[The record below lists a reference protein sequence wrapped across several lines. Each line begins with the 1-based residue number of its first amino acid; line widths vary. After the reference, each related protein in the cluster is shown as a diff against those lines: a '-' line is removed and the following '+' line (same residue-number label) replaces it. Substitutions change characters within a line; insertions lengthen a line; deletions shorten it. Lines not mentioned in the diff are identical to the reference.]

1 MYWDLHILVL
11 LHVGDL
17 TPVQVTTLNGQDMEG
32 MWLAEPA
39 ITM

>member
-1 MYWDLHILVL
+1 MYRDLHISVL

-17 TPVQVTTLNGQDMEG
+17 TPVQVTTLNEQDMEG

-39 ITM
+39 TMM